1 MVLNESNRVVGKRML
16 GPECEDSLET
26 SEIKTFGTVDYHS
39 VFSFAMLEVRVTANI
54 IVLLRPVIHGCV
66 PETAKLVRADLK
78 STHEQV
84 DASDRDLITRRV
96 VKRYWS

>member
-26 SEIKTFGTVDYHS
+26 SEIKAIGTVDYHGIFS
-39 VFSFAMLEVRVTANI
+39 VAILEVRVTANI
-54 IVLLRPVIHGCV
+54 IVLLRPVVHGCV

-78 STHEQV
+78 STREQV
-84 DASDRDLITRRV
+84 NASDRNSITRRV
-96 VKRYWS
+96 VKRY